1 MIGEINQENLYLL
14 LPSKICWLSTM
25 LAQDR
30 GITLLEAIKKVY
42 FSKLYQKLQTEN
54 TKMWHLG
61 PVDLFTE
68 LKKEV

>member
-42 FSKLYQKLQTEN
+42 FSKLYQKLRP
-54 TKMWHLG
+54 WLSA
-61 PVDLFTE
+61 
-68 LKKEV
+68 